1 MEEID
6 KLTTQDA
13 RRKARFLYLASCVP
27 LFALV
32 AFAVWF
38 ALPSSAQ
45 QLVYVTGEEGRFQQL
60 RGLWNLALDQT
71 RPPLQ
76 LARDAQIANLPANQ
90 FGANTFLEQ
99 EVEISK
105 RERSLQLLRDAGI
118 TWIRQ
123 PFTWSDIEI
132 HAKGDFED
140 RRNEPYRSAW
150 DKYDN
155 IVALS
160 ETYSMTIVARLGA
173 PPAWAHAGF
182 ADLGDFGPPAKFED
196 FADFAVAL
204 AQRYT
209 GRIRH
214 YQIWNEPNIY
224 PEWGNQR
231 SQPRRLCAAC
241 CAQAYDAGQRR
252 LTRTWWLIAAALAPT
267 IATGWRWLSPVV
279 G

>member
-1 MEEID
+1 MGMEEID

-32 AFAVWF
+32 AFAIWF
-38 ALPSSAQ
+38 ALPSSTQ

-99 EVEISK
+99 EVEVSK
-105 RERSLQLLRDAGI
+105 RARSLQLLRDAGI

-123 PFTWSDIEI
+123 PFTWSDVEI

-173 PPAWAHAGF
+173 PPAWAHGGF

-231 SQPRRLCAAC
+231 ANPEDYALPAVPDVQP
-241 CAQAYDAGQRR
+241 D
-252 LTRTWWLIAAALAPT
+252 
-267 IATGWRWLSPVV
+267 
-279 G
+279 